1 MILTKY
7 AWLCL
12 NENRYYLNILP
23 AIMKT
28 PPEPPFPFPRDDF
41 PSLRASIR
49 VYPSQRL
56 FQGGNIV
63 WIEHEGERYT
73 LRRTRQGKLILT
85 K

>member
-1 MILTKY
+1 
-7 AWLCL
+7 
-12 NENRYYLNILP
+12 
-23 AIMKT
+23 MKSR
-28 PPEPPFPFPRDDF
+28 PEPPHAPPYTT
-41 PSLRASIR
+41 PAATLGANP

-56 FQGGNIV
+56 FQGGNVV

>member
-1 MILTKY
+1 
-7 AWLCL
+7 
-12 NENRYYLNILP
+12 
-23 AIMKT
+23 MKSR
-28 PPEPPFPFPRDDF
+28 PEPPHAPPYTT
-41 PSLRASIR
+41 PAATPGANP

-56 FQGGNIV
+56 FQGGNVV

>member
-1 MILTKY
+1 
-7 AWLCL
+7 
-12 NENRYYLNILP
+12 
-23 AIMKT
+23 MKSR
-28 PPEPPFPFPRDDF
+28 PEPVPAPPCTT
-41 PSLRASIR
+41 PAVSPGSNL

-56 FQGGNIV
+56 FQGGNVV